1 MLSRLRRGVEL
12 DSEGDSRQENEEGD
26 VPPARRRQ
34 DHLRQV
40 AERRTRPSHKRRSRP
55 ASLPS
60 VRATRRAWALLPG
73 AIAATVGTWA
83 WTTGAWGR
91 LGVPLPS
98 DGVTYGDLRV
108 IPNAAA
114 CAALQAD
121 WSLSSP
127 PCDPAMSYYNYPS
140 IWARGLAIFGADD
153 QWTQPL
159 ALALIL
165 MMAVSTST
173 LAAIAMRPG
182 SEPRIALGLSIAAI
196 TPPML
201 LAGARGNVDQLIVV
215 LLVLA
220 SALYISRRRALSAVV
235 LALATGLKLF
245 PVGAAITLFRDWGQR
260 RLPMLIFVSLSAL
273 ALIPLATELNVI
285 QSRTPT
291 LDGASF
297 GSGLPFMAL
306 GAVLGSP
313 IPVLAA
319 RVIGLAV
326 FITTVAIAMWLLRSG
341 RLGWLSNTSTRL
353 ADDRTASVLLLTGT
367 GPFLVAYLA
376 GPSFDYRLLLLLLP
390 LTALLRLGSASVSI
404 AVLATMML
412 SYSTFIG
419 RAEYLGDVLLLALAP
434 ILALLCWSAVTGK
447 RLGRTPEGSR
457 LAS

>member
-1 MLSRLRRGVEL
+1 M
-12 DSEGDSRQENEEGD
+12 
-26 VPPARRRQ
+26 
-34 DHLRQV
+34 
-40 AERRTRPSHKRRSRP
+40 
-55 ASLPS
+55 S
-60 VRATRRAWALLPG
+60 VNRHSWALIPG
-73 AIAATVGTWA
+73 AVAAIVGTWA
-83 WTTGAWGR
+83 WATNSWGR
-91 LGVPLPS
+91 LGVPLPA
-98 DGVTYGDLRV
+98 DGVTFGDLRV
-108 IPNAAA
+108 IPNAAK
-114 CAALQAD
+114 CAAAD
-121 WSLSSP
+121 VDWTLAST

-140 IWARGLAIFGADD
+140 VWARSLAIVGADD
-153 QWTQPL
+153 GWTDPL

-165 MMAVSTST
+165 SMAIAISGLALIVLQPGNEKRVVIGLT
-173 LAAIAMRPG
+173 LA
-182 SEPRIALGLSIAAI
+182 SV
-196 TPPML
+196 TPPIL

-220 SALYISRRRALSAVV
+220 SVLYISGRRTLSAVV

-245 PVGAAITLFRDWGQR
+245 PVGAVITLFRDSGQR

-273 ALIPLATELNVI
+273 ALVPLATELNVI

-434 ILALLCWSAVTGK
+434 ILALLSWSAVTGK